1 MNKKTSIISLRR
13 IMGTMCLLLSLTAL
27 SQTVSKATKVLDY
40 TAETI
45 KACGDLKLD
54 FTASQFKN
62 FQETGSSNGT
72 MLLSGKRL
80 KLSTPQLITWYDGK
94 TQWNYIVNAN
104 EVDVSYPTKKE
115 MTTLNPYSFLNV
127 YKRGYRATMRE
138 TTLRDQPTYEV
149 HLVARFKN
157 MDAQEIYIDIRQ
169 EDYIPLCIRIR
180 QDDEWTRIALNDIKI
195 NQNFSDS
202 EFVFNKQDYPSA
214 LFVDLR

>member
-1 MNKKTSIISLRR
+1 MKRTSNISLRG
-13 IMGTMCLLLSLTAL
+13 ILGALCFLFTLTSF
-27 SQTVSKATKVLDY
+27 SQTVDKATKVLDY
-40 TAETI
+40 TATTI

-54 FTASQFKN
+54 FTATQFKN

-80 KLSTPQLITWYDGK
+80 KLTTPQLITWYDGK

-104 EVDVSYPTKKE
+104 EVDVSNPTKKE

-127 YKRGYRATMRE
+127 YKRGYRASMRE
-138 TTLRDQPTYEV
+138 TSLRDQPTYEV

-169 EDYIPLCIRIR
+169 EDYIPLCVRIR
-180 QDDEWTRIALNDIKI
+180 QNDEWTRIALNDIKI
-195 NQNFSDS
+195 NQNFQDS
-202 EFVFNKQDYPSA
+202 EFVFNKEDYPSA

>member
-1 MNKKTSIISLRR
+1 MKRTSNISLRGMLGALC
-13 IMGTMCLLLSLTAL
+13 ILFTLTSF
-27 SQTVSKATKVLDY
+27 SQTVDKATKVLDY
-40 TAETI
+40 TATTI

-54 FTASQFKN
+54 FTATQFKN

-80 KLSTPQLITWYDGK
+80 KLTTPQLITWYDGK

-104 EVDVSYPTKKE
+104 EVDVSIPTKKE

-127 YKRGYRATMRE
+127 YKRGYRASMRE

-169 EDYIPLCIRIR
+169 EDYIPLCVRIR
-180 QDDEWTRIALNDIKI
+180 QNDEWTRIALNDIKI
-195 NQNFSDS
+195 SQNFQDS
-202 EFVFNKQDYPSA
+202 EFVFNKEDYPST

>member
-1 MNKKTSIISLRR
+1 MKRTSNISLRGM
-13 IMGTMCLLLSLTAL
+13 MGALCILFTLTSF
-27 SQTVSKATKVLDY
+27 SQTVDKATKVLDY
-40 TAETI
+40 TATTI

-54 FTASQFKN
+54 FTATQFKN

-80 KLSTPQLITWYDGK
+80 KLTTPQLITWYDGK

-104 EVDVSYPTKKE
+104 EVDVSIPTKKE

-127 YKRGYRATMRE
+127 YKRGYRASMRE

-169 EDYIPLCIRIR
+169 EDYIPLCVRIR
-180 QDDEWTRIALNDIKI
+180 QNDEWTRIALNDIKI
-195 NQNFSDS
+195 NQNFQDS
-202 EFVFNKQDYPSA
+202 EFVFNKEDYPSA

>member
-1 MNKKTSIISLRR
+1 MKRTSNISLRGMLGALC
-13 IMGTMCLLLSLTAL
+13 ILFTLTSF
-27 SQTVSKATKVLDY
+27 SQTVDKATKVLDY
-40 TAETI
+40 TATTI

-54 FTASQFKN
+54 FTATQFKN

-80 KLSTPQLITWYDGK
+80 KLTTPQLITWYDGK

-104 EVDVSYPTKKE
+104 EVDVSIPTKKE

-127 YKRGYRATMRE
+127 YKRGYRASMRE

-169 EDYIPLCIRIR
+169 EDYIPLCVRIR
-180 QDDEWTRIALNDIKI
+180 QNDEWTRIALNDIKI
-195 NQNFSDS
+195 SQNFQDS
-202 EFVFNKQDYPSA
+202 EFVFNKEDYPSA